1 MFRSL
6 KHANFRFF
14 FIGQSVSLV
23 GTWMQIVAL
32 GWLSYRLTHS
42 PFLLGCVAFAA
53 QAPSLFLSPFAGV
66 LADRYDRRN
75 ILILAQVLCM
85 AQASALALLVLSHA
99 ITIGHIL
106 WLSLFL
112 GIVGA
117 FEMTVRQSFL
127 VELVDDKTNLSN
139 AIALNSM
146 VFNASRLLGPGIA
159 GLLIASF
166 GEGICFLVNAAS
178 YIAIIAALSC
188 VSVDRA
194 VVKRPAGMNMG
205 LEFREGFLYAFRSLP
220 IRLML
225 VSVAVFSIA
234 GAVLQTLLPVFV
246 KEVFQGGSGMFAFLL
261 SVSGA
266 GALAGTMYLARKRS
280 VRGLAGKMVAGTAL
294 MGVGLVIFG
303 MMKVYWVVC
312 AAAFFIGLAMMVGI
326 GGGNMLLQTL
336 VEDDKRGRVMSLY
349 AMALMGT
356 APFASLGAGVLAAK
370 FGADATFAV
379 IGVVSFMG
387 AFLFSREL
395 GRCRHAAGLAYASI

>member
-6 KHANFRFF
+6 KHVNFRFF

-53 QAPSLFLSPFAGV
+53 QIPSLFLAPFAGV

-75 ILILAQVLCM
+75 ILILAQALCM
-85 AQASALALLVLSHA
+85 VQASVLAFLVLSHT

-146 VFNASRLLGPGIA
+146 MFNASRLVGPGIA

-178 YIAIIAALSC
+178 YVAIIAALSF
-188 VSVDRA
+188 VSVDTSGM
-194 VVKRPAGMNMG
+194 KKPAGLKIG
-205 LEFREGFLYAFRSLP
+205 REFKEGVQYAFSSLP

-266 GALAGTMYLARKRS
+266 GALAGTMYLAWKRS
-280 VRGLAGKMVAGTAL
+280 VTGLAGNMAVCTAL
-294 MGVGLVIFG
+294 MGAGLVGFG
-303 MMKVYWVVC
+303 MVKVYWIVC
-312 AAAFFIGLAMMVGI
+312 AAAFFLGVAMMVGI

-336 VEDDKRGRVMSLY
+336 VDDDKRGRVMSLY
-349 AMALMGT
+349 AVALMGT
-356 APFASLGAGVLAAK
+356 APFASLGAGAFAAR
-370 FGADATFAV
+370 FGVDTAFAL
-379 IGVVSFMG
+379 IGGLSFIG
-387 AFLFSREL
+387 AVLFSREL
-395 GRCRHAAGLAYASI
+395 ERFRIAAGAIYAQV

>member
-6 KHANFRFF
+6 RHVNFRLF

-53 QAPSLFLSPFAGV
+53 QIPSLFLSPFAGV

-75 ILILAQVLCM
+75 ILILAQALCM
-85 AQASALALLVLSHA
+85 VQASVLAFLVLSHT

-127 VELVDDKTNLSN
+127 VELVDDKTNLAN

-146 VFNASRLLGPGIA
+146 MFNASRLVGPGIA

-178 YIAIIAALSC
+178 YIAIIAALAF
-188 VSVDRA
+188 VT
-194 VVKRPAGMNMG
+194 VVRPGVERPAGFKIG
-205 LEFREGFLYAFRSLP
+205 REFKEGFLYAFRSLP

-246 KEVFQGGSGMFAFLL
+246 QEVFKGGSGMFAFLL

-266 GALAGTMYLARKRS
+266 GALAGTMFLASKRS
-280 VRGLAGKMVAGTAL
+280 VDGLAWNMAICTAL
-294 MGVGLVIFG
+294 MGVGLVVFG
-303 MMKVYWVVC
+303 
-312 AAAFFIGLAMMVGI
+312 
-326 GGGNMLLQTL
+326 
-336 VEDDKRGRVMSLY
+336 
-349 AMALMGT
+349 
-356 APFASLGAGVLAAK
+356 
-370 FGADATFAV
+370 V
-379 IGVVSFMG
+379 IKGSSYVKNWKKTNTGFVRKS
-387 AFLFSREL
+387 
-395 GRCRHAAGLAYASI
+395 